1 MSDKPIHTYDDDIRE
16 LDNELPLWWRGIL
29 YGTIIFATCYWIW
42 FQVLRAGENPID
54 AYKAEKYAI
63 AQEEAKKLAAEGELT
78 GDKLEAM
85 SRNVAIVGAGKAT
98 FVSTCAAC
106 HRADG
111 GGQIGPNL
119 TDRYWI
125 HGSKPEDIIKVV
137 RGGVLDKGMPA
148 WGPQLGEQRV
158 REVVSYVL
166 TLRHTD
172 APAGKA
178 AQGNPE
184 I

>member
-85 SRNVAIVGAGKAT
+85 SRNVAIVERFAHQLAT
-98 FVSTCAAC
+98 TIHIHDLRQPLPCFGCRLAPCQCAQLRC
-106 HRADG
+106 G
-111 GGQIGPNL
+111 CFGP
-119 TDRYWI
+119 
-125 HGSKPEDIIKVV
+125 
-137 RGGVLDKGMPA
+137 
-148 WGPQLGEQRV
+148 
-158 REVVSYVL
+158 
-166 TLRHTD
+166 
-172 APAGKA
+172 APA
-178 AQGNPE
+178 
-184 I
+184 